1 VEAIVVDF
9 VEDVHEL
16 DDIVLI
22 DASGTSHFEV
32 KVDAASFVSN
42 STLEESLFVLS
53 NGLFVDIE
61 LDDLRNL
68 LKLDFAFSKAKYCKI

>member
-1 VEAIVVDF
+1 MEAIVVDF

-22 DASGTSHFEV
+22 DASGTFHFEV

-61 LDDLRNL
+61 LDDLTNHNL
-68 LKLDFAFSKAKYCKI
+68 SN